1 MMLVYLKH
9 AVELQTQHT
18 LTPRNDVCISKACS
32 RTTTTTH
39 THTLTPRNIEGKIF
53 RSIGL
58 LFQVCSMEISNGSTT
73 FGCKHTEVSK

>member
-18 LTPRNDVCISKACS
+18 LTPRNDVCISKASS
-32 RTTTTTH
+32 RTTNT

-58 LFQVCSMEISNGSTT
+58 IFQVCSMEISNGSTT